1 MRQEQGMRKYQSRRA
16 IAADLARTVPDQ
28 AVPGE
33 GGVNPAAA
41 QFSRESIEK
50 LAYQYWLN
58 RGCPSGSAEEDWYQ
72 AERALLAAAEMDSD
86 EVQPTLSGA
95 VMRAGG

>member
-1 MRQEQGMRKYQSRRA
+1 MRKYQSKRPM
-16 IAADLARTVPDQ
+16 AADLART
-28 AVPGE
+28 AVAGE
-33 GGVNPAAA
+33 AGVNPAAA

-50 LAYQYWLN
+50 LAYQYWVN

-72 AERALLAAAEMDSD
+72 AERALLAAAEMDRR
-86 EVQPTLSGA
+86 EVEPALSGA

>member
-1 MRQEQGMRKYQSRRA
+1 MRKYQSKRA
-16 IAADLARTVPDQ
+16 ITENLARAVPDQ
-28 AVPGE
+28 AAPGRAR
-33 GGVNPAAA
+33 GNLATA

-58 RGCPSGSAEEDWYQ
+58 RGCPGGSGEEDWFQ
-72 AERALLAAAEMDSD
+72 AERALLAAAEMDGG
-86 EVQPTLSGA
+86 EVRPSLAGA

>member
-1 MRQEQGMRKYQSRRA
+1 MRKYQSRRPM
-16 IAADLARTVPDQ
+16 AADLAGTVPDQ
-28 AVPGE
+28 AAPGE
-33 GGVNPAAA
+33 AGVNPAAA

-50 LAYQYWLN
+50 LAYQYWLS

-72 AERALLAAAEMDSD
+72 AERALLAAAEIEPG
-86 EVQPTLSGA
+86 EVQPTVSGA

>member
-1 MRQEQGMRKYQSRRA
+1 MRKYQSKRA
-16 IAADLARTVPDQ
+16 IAAELARTAPDQ
-28 AVPGE
+28 AVPGQA
-33 GGVNPAAA
+33 GGNQAAA
-41 QFSRESIEK
+41 PFSREAIEK

-72 AERALLAAAEMDSD
+72 AERALLAGAQIDRGEIQVSLA
-86 EVQPTLSGA
+86 GA

>member
-1 MRQEQGMRKYQSRRA
+1 MRKYQSKRA
-16 IAADLARTVPDQ
+16 IAESLARAVPDQ
-28 AVPGE
+28 AAPE
-33 GGVNPAAA
+33 QAGGSSAMA

-50 LAYQYWLN
+50 LAYQYWVN

-72 AERALLAAAEMDSD
+72 AERALLAAAEMDRG
-86 EVQPTLSGA
+86 EVRPSLAGA